1 MLDYNNAPKARWRDR
16 RRHGRLIDDHRSLTG
31 AASVREGMGIKTLF
45 GSTGPRGSVEGF
57 ARRFDVLELDA
68 LAGPRPEQPGGRDP
82 QPRAATLKKWR
93 KEAGPNLQFSIVAPR
108 ALAMVRPTPELDAAL
123 ERLLEAQRLLQAR
136 FLLLQ
141 TPSEITPSELNR
153 ERIARVI
160 DRIREGL
167 GEARELVRVAWEPRG
182 VWESDTAA
190 SFAQKM
196 SVDLALDP
204 LHDPREPFFHPVLR
218 YWRLGTVGGRTE
230 FPPARLRFLAEV
242 IAAESKSKQE
252 GERVV
257 VFTTPHATKEAK
269 RLSTLARSLES
280 KTPASGGTVIRPR
293 GSFALPE
300 EDE

>member
-1 MLDYNNAPKARWRDR
+1 
-16 RRHGRLIDDHRSLTG
+16 
-31 AASVREGMGIKTLF
+31 MGIRTLF

-68 LAGPRPEQPGGRDP
+68 LDGEKAPRGN
-82 QPRAATLKKWR
+82 TLRKWR

-108 ALAMVRPTPELDAAL
+108 VLSLVRPSAELDAAL
-123 ERLLEAQRLLQAR
+123 ERFLEAQRLLQAR

-153 ERIARVI
+153 ERIAKVI

-167 GEARELVRVAWEPRG
+167 GEARDLVRIAWEPRG

-190 SFAQKM
+190 SFASKLEVM
-196 SVDLALDP
+196 LALDP
-204 LHDPREPFFHPVLR
+204 LTDPREPFFHPALR

-242 IAAESKSKQE
+242 IAAESKGKQD
-252 GERVV
+252 GERLVI
-257 VFTTPHATKEAK
+257 FTTPHATKEAK
-269 RLSTLARSLES
+269 RLQTLAKSLEA
-280 KTPASGGTVIRPR
+280 KTPAAGGNIIRPR